1 MSYRSDYE
9 QLTSEVGEIRGV
21 VAAVRDST
29 FRAEQIANRH
39 AGQLLFRFNEIAE
52 GTKTAAL
59 STSREMHERVANT
72 VKIVE
77 SLTSDVKE
85 VQRVQGALDLRLD
98 VELEAGR
105 LAISRATAAAEHADS
120 VAFEL

>member
-9 QLTSEVGEIRGV
+9 QLTAEVGEIRGV

-29 FRAEQIANRH
+29 FRAEQIANRR

-52 GTKTAAL
+52 GTKTAAF

-85 VQRVQGALDLRLD
+85 VQRVQGALDLSSPGSR
-98 VELEAGR
+98 GR
-105 LAISRATAAAEHADS
+105 AASGTEHTRQSHCVFTPGACQ
-120 VAFEL
+120 